1 MIERILGYIEDYQ
14 VKKAFWAAAK
24 NVEHDEA
31 KQELFLQ
38 IIFFA
43 NNVAQLQGDAKKI
56 KALADGG
63 NPYMQMAYAGLH
75 DVLQPEKDCNTI
87 KEE

>member
-1 MIERILGYIEDYQ
+1 MVRHDVSIKLGERRTIHHLSHHKANHAMIERILGYIEDYQ

-38 IIFFA
+38 IIFFCFCYSQSP
-43 NNVAQLQGDAKKI
+43 QLI
-56 KALADGG
+56 
-63 NPYMQMAYAGLH
+63 
-75 DVLQPEKDCNTI
+75 
-87 KEE
+87 